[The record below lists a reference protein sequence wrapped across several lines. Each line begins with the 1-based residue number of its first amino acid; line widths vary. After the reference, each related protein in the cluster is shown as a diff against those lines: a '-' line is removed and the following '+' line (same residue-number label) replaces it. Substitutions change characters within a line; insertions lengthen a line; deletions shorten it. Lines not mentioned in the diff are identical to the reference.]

1 MKFPQE
7 IMDAEVIFWSH
18 SGGKDSQAGL
28 AQLVR
33 LGLKDK
39 IVVVHSDLGDMEWEP
54 MHHWVESISF
64 GLPVHVVR
72 AEVDFF
78 EMARSMGRLPS
89 GHQQY
94 CTDILKTEP
103 IKAFIHAYM
112 YQHGF
117 TKAINATGMRAEE
130 SPRRAKKKP
139 FTLSKGD
146 GTSGMHMPKKFPEHT
161 VHDWMP
167 IFAYTTEE
175 VFEEITLAGQKP
187 HAIYSQG
194 FSRLSC
200 VFCVNGRIEEHKKA
214 AELRPELAAKFAKLE
229 RDIGKSL
236 RLKQVNKVKMPKFLD
251 EYVNIKTVA

>member
-1 MKFPQE
+1 MKFDQKIHE
-7 IMDAEVIFWSH
+7 AQVIFWSH

-28 AQLVR
+28 AFLVR
-33 LGLKDK
+33 HGFKGKLV
-39 IVVVHSDLGDMEWEP
+39 IIHSDLGDMEWET
-54 MHHWVESISF
+54 MHTWIEAISY
-64 GLPVHVVR
+64 GIEVHVVR

-78 EMARSMGRLPS
+78 GMARSMGRLPS

-112 YQHGF
+112 YQYGY
-117 TKAINATGMRAEE
+117 TLAINATGMRAAE
-130 SPRRAKKKP
+130 SKKRALKKP

-161 VHDWMP
+161 IYDWMP
-167 IFAYTTEE
+167 IFYYSTEE
-175 VFEEITLAGQKP
+175 VFEEIALAGQKP
-187 HAIYSQG
+187 HPLYAQG

-200 VFCVNGRIEEHKKA
+200 VFCVNGKIEEHKKA

-229 RDIGKSL
+229 RDIGKTL
-236 RLKQVNKVKMPKFLD
+236 RLKQIKGKKYPKYLD
-251 EYVNIKTVA
+251 EYANIKQAV